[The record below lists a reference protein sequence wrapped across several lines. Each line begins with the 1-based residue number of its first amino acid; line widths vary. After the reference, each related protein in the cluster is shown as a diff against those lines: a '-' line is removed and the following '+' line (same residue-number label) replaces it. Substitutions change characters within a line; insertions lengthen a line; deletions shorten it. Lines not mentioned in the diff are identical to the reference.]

1 MRDTIKRAKNWQEYK
16 KFRNVTR
23 DLICKANKKHF
34 SESIVSQ
41 KDTKTIWKHF
51 RSFTNKNNC
60 SSNTLPE
67 ELIIDDELYTDSKD
81 IAAKLNEFF
90 ASICVQFNVD
100 GDPANTHDLTYL
112 AEYVNSRVPSHV
124 HFKVP
129 FIKTQQVS
137 EFLHALDP
145 SKATGIDGLGPRILK
160 MAADVLAPSI
170 TALINKSKETA
181 TFPSHLKVAKIFPI
195 YKSGTKADP
204 TNYRPISILPTFS
217 KIFEKHIN
225 KHLIGFLNKYNLIH
239 ENQSGFRPKH
249 SCQTAL
255 IKLID
260 QWLACIDKGDI
271 IGTLF
276 LDFRKAF
283 DLVDHSILL
292 SKLSTYKFSDATH
305 KLLAS
310 YLHNRQQV
318 MDSGKGMSQPA
329 SIKSGVPQGSILGPT
344 LFLMFINDMHL
355 YMEHCD
361 TDYYADD
368 TTVHTNGKNEIAVQ
382 AKLQLDAR
390 NAELWSKQNKMY
402 LNYDKTTCMLI
413 GTRYRTQNSQQL
425 NIYIDNNKIKSVN
438 KQKLLGIYIDEN
450 LLWSDHIDY
459 LCSNISSKISLLKQL
474 SSYIPFEAQKMF
486 YQGYILPLIDYSS
499 ITWGTTSK
507 TNTKR
512 LLKLQKRAA
521 RIILNANYDTASSY
535 MFEILDWST
544 ITERHNYNKAVLIY
558 KALNNL
564 TPTYISDLLTPMSQS
579 HKRTLRSSTDGS
591 LAVPRSRTAM
601 FDGSFSCSAPRL
613 WNDLPE
619 CVRSAPS
626 LNVFKKKV
634 RERF

>member
-1 MRDTIKRAKNWQEYK
+1 M
-16 KFRNVTR
+16 
-23 DLICKANKKHF
+23 
-34 SESIVSQ
+34 
-41 KDTKTIWKHF
+41 KTIWKHF

-81 IAAKLNEFF
+81 IAAKLNDFF
-90 ASICVQFNVD
+90 ASICDQFNVD

-112 AEYVNSRVPSHV
+112 AEYVNSRVPSHI

-145 SKATGIDGLGPRILK
+145 SKATGIDGLGPRILR

-170 TALINKSKETA
+170 TALINKSIETA

-225 KHLIGFLNKYNLIH
+225 KHLIVFLNKYNLIY

-260 QWLACIDKGDI
+260 QWMACIDKGDI

-329 SIKSGVPQGSILGPT
+329 SNKSGVPQGSILGPT

-368 TTVHTNGKNEIAVQ
+368 TTVHTNGENEIAVQ

-390 NAELWSKQNKMY
+390 NAELWSKQNKMH

-450 LLWSDHIDY
+450 LLWSYHIDY

-486 YQGYILPLIDYSS
+486 YQGYILPLIDYGS

-507 TNTKR
+507 NNIER

-535 MFEILDWST
+535 MFEKLGWSA

-579 HKRTLRSSTDGS
+579 HKRTLS
-591 LAVPRSRTAM
+591 
-601 FDGSFSCSAPRL
+601 
-613 WNDLPE
+613 
-619 CVRSAPS
+619 
-626 LNVFKKKV
+626 
-634 RERF
+634 

>member
-1 MRDTIKRAKNWQEYK
+1 
-16 KFRNVTR
+16 
-23 DLICKANKKHF
+23 
-34 SESIVSQ
+34 
-41 KDTKTIWKHF
+41 
-51 RSFTNKNNC
+51 
-60 SSNTLPE
+60 
-67 ELIIDDELYTDSKD
+67 
-81 IAAKLNEFF
+81 
-90 ASICVQFNVD
+90 
-100 GDPANTHDLTYL
+100 
-112 AEYVNSRVPSHV
+112 
-124 HFKVP
+124 
-129 FIKTQQVS
+129 
-137 EFLHALDP
+137 
-145 SKATGIDGLGPRILK
+145 
-160 MAADVLAPSI
+160 MAANVLAPSI
-170 TALINKSKETA
+170 TALINKSIETA

-260 QWLACIDKGDI
+260 QWMACIDKGDI

-368 TTVHTNGKNEIAVQ
+368 TTVHTNGENEIAVQ

-390 NAELWSKQNKMY
+390 NAELWSKQNKMH
-402 LNYDKTTCMLI
+402 LNYNKTTCMLI
-413 GTRYRTQNSQQL
+413 GTRYRTPNSQQL
-425 NIYIDNNKIKSVN
+425 NIYIDNNKINSVN

-486 YQGYILPLIDYSS
+486 YQGYILPLIDYGS
-499 ITWGTTSK
+499 ITWGYHIEK
-507 TNTKR
+507 
-512 LLKLQKRAA
+512 
-521 RIILNANYDTASSY
+521 
-535 MFEILDWST
+535 
-544 ITERHNYNKAVLIY
+544 
-558 KALNNL
+558 
-564 TPTYISDLLTPMSQS
+564 
-579 HKRTLRSSTDGS
+579 
-591 LAVPRSRTAM
+591 
-601 FDGSFSCSAPRL
+601 
-613 WNDLPE
+613 
-619 CVRSAPS
+619 
-626 LNVFKKKV
+626 
-634 RERF
+634 